1 MQEFQR
7 ATQILSRSPK
17 QQTDYER
24 FAECLGRHDDFQA
37 YHAFT
42 ADLHAGKKEAIE
54 YLEKIS
60 KFLGIPQELQTLL
73 PFGLANYCLWRNALN
88 APSEQ
93 THREAARRFAEVFA
107 FQYWSQGDLPEA
119 LQNIT
124 NAWDGILRNLGVSP
138 IKVFDRVE
146 AAAWIDEHAPAFNVP
161 FHSSYHYA
169 LESDVFRVAV
179 ASQCASL
186 YLDIDSFPTPNSSSV
201 LATVLRQGC
210 SALLFRK
217 AAPLL
222 ASGSFVSARACPF
235 FARLACEVA
244 SVDFGT
250 LPRQDWGFM
259 KLVGPLLYRRIL
271 SSSLAQQVHD
281 YVYADNSEAT
291 PRVVFNDYQLGFVA
305 EGYAL
310 ECKPPFS
317 LDNVPSYSKWQ
328 QSIPRNRAG

>member
-1 MQEFQR
+1 MTETESEGKTVSTVNAASGSSDSTLGFQR
-7 ATQILSRSPK
+7 ALQTLSRSPK
-17 QQTDYER
+17 RAQDYTR
-24 FAECLGRHDDFQA
+24 FAECLGRHDDFQT

-88 APSEQ
+88 APSGQ

-186 YLDIDSFPTPNSSSV
+186 YLDIDSFPTPSSSTV

-210 SALLFRK
+210 STLLFRK

-222 ASGSFVSARACPF
+222 ASGFFVSARACPF
-235 FARLACEVA
+235 FARLAGEVA
-244 SVDFGT
+244 SVDFNK
-250 LPRQDWGFM
+250 LPRQDWCFM

-271 SSSLAQQVHD
+271 SSILAQEIHS
-281 YVYADNSEAT
+281 YVYGGNSGT
-291 PRVVFNDYQLGFVA
+291 LPRVVF
-305 EGYAL
+305 
-310 ECKPPFS
+310 
-317 LDNVPSYSKWQ
+317 DN
-328 QSIPRNRAG
+328 